1 MDVVVVVLGLVEE
14 AKTMVERMH
23 RLLVSP
29 MVVSVKVVEWTP
41 GVAVHEEQELF
52 RDKSSHMGSWHG
64 ETMTGLPE
72 RLPCRGQGQDVTGG

>member
-1 MDVVVVVLGLVEE
+1 M
-14 AKTMVERMH
+14 
-23 RLLVSP
+23 SP

-64 ETMTGLPE
+64 ETNDGTARE
-72 RLPCRGQGQDVTGG
+72 VAV

>member
-1 MDVVVVVLGLVEE
+1 MDVVVVVPGLVEE

-41 GVAVHEEQELF
+41 GVAVHEEQELSSF
-52 RDKSSHMGSWHG
+52 ESSHMGSWHR
-64 ETMTGLPE
+64 ETGDGIGKKVE
-72 RLPCRGQGQDVTGG
+72 QFKQI

>member
-1 MDVVVVVLGLVEE
+1 MDVVVVVPGLVEE

-52 RDKSSHMGSWHG
+52 RDESSHMGSWHR
-64 ETMTGLPE
+64 ETGDGIGKKVE
-72 RLPCRGQGQDVTGG
+72 QFKQI